1 MLFVSVLLH
10 VIVDGL
16 LEAGQCGGHGG
27 ILEEGARGFVI
38 AAAADLLE
46 DELDVDI
53 ACGAGGN
60 MDTFADLDEGEA
72 GHDAAHAEQLVCS
85 LGGCDAIL
93 RVAVGIAHGDG
104 EDLPVGDD
112 IHREFRLAHEV
123 LEVGLEEHL
132 HLRRIRAL
140 AAQIERRAE
149 GAHAGVAGE
158 MLGIQQHAR
167 IEHIRFLGYQYFI
180 EELEHHPECMLCN
193 LVYSNV
199 NKLLNTPDK
208 QLEYSIWPV
217 DQMIPEPEIDKE
229 DDLIK
234 PVYPSPADEYL
245 FAHEVMRY
253 VGSFPLPDAE
263 EMLEIKF
270 KWQSG
275 HNDVNM
281 ISEIRAVIFGIDTG
295 WKTISRSDWRTLA
308 TISVKDFRHIFVNGI
323 KGKLRPQF
331 WYDYFKRIGEL
342 ISG

>member
-1 MLFVSVLLH
+1 MKDFYREEKKKSGFDPQIYWDSLLEPSPDNQFPDYGWKGGTSSDLSALLAWQWNFDTRGEFEAAYRELQPAAA
-10 VIVDGL
+10 IEGLCTTAGGL
-16 LEAGQCGGHGG
+16 LMVDDTGDLISCRQNCAAVPPLVVYLRINPEFEKKFLEEYGWHGG
-27 ILEEGARGFVI
+27 V
-38 AAAADLLE
+38 
-46 DELDVDI
+46 
-53 ACGAGGN
+53 
-60 MDTFADLDEGEA
+60 
-72 GHDAAHAEQLVCS
+72 
-85 LGGCDAIL
+85 
-93 RVAVGIAHGDG
+93 
-104 EDLPVGDD
+104 
-112 IHREFRLAHEV
+112 
-123 LEVGLEEHL
+123 
-132 HLRRIRAL
+132 
-140 AAQIERRAE
+140 
-149 GAHAGVAGE
+149 
-158 MLGIQQHAR
+158 
-167 IEHIRFLGYQYFI
+167 YQYFI

-199 NKLLNTPDK
+199 NKLLNIPDK

-275 HNDVNM
+275 HSDVNM

-308 TISVKDFRHIFVNGI
+308 TISVKDFRHIFVNGV

-331 WYDYFKRIGEL
+331 WYDYFKKIYDL
-342 ISG
+342 IYG